1 MVRRLLFMI
10 AISFSLSAACAPE
23 ALKTSEPAEVSFESP
38 SVELL
43 AGEKDLGRCV
53 SLLEGVKDSE
63 ALYPV
68 DYVSLYYFLK
78 AAGQRER
85 AILAA
90 LEGFDVYP
98 ESPVSAL
105 LSDIIEEEMT
115 FNAVTEKIAEK
126 VMTSAL
132 ERDPEDPVLK
142 YRILR
147 SLYVLATRKGDRAR
161 MESCLDRM
169 GIPPGAFFEKPDEE
183 LPRTRFARSPYPAG
197 PAGPVTR
204 FARNSQFLNIP
215 STLAE
220 VKGEYLGRMHVP
232 FECEEGGL
240 YYLLISSR
248 SPLKFA
254 IDGTPVFGNDPFSRT
269 SPPINILKI
278 RLEKGSHLASCL
290 FHSVNS
296 NEGPSFSILGRKG
309 ASGRIVFT
317 GSVPSAA
324 PSTGCRA
331 EGVFTHPAASGSD
344 GNDHLLLG
352 IAGLFFRSVADYP
365 RARLCLDKALR
376 ERPDSLLWKLALSEL
391 IVEKSF
397 DLPESYALS
406 RAEFLVDDILKDNPD
421 CPEARYFKIYLK
433 SASSQG
439 EEFLAELRRL
449 ADDHPSDPRWFIQLS
464 RELGD
469 LGWNVDAKDVISRAR
484 SVFPQNSQVEEEWL
498 NFCGSRK
505 NRADQLEA
513 LETLSK
519 LRIVPEEFEEYYA
532 STGDYE
538 KALEMLSQQQRIF
551 GDPGSFIEQNK
562 IEYLRKLGR
571 NREGLKAVESLLE
584 KNPLNKTWG
593 MMKASLLFLEGN
605 DSEAN
610 GILSAIKER
619 DPSVFS
625 VDHLG
630 WLSGGDFPFE
640 SERIPLSEALENLGS
655 ETGGASSSYLLDHQV
670 SRVYPDGSI
679 LERYHGVVAIHDRD
693 GVEREGEQRFPSAYL
708 LTLRTIKPD
717 GTIVEPE
724 IVPNK
729 RSIGMSG
736 LEVGDIVEYE
746 YLMMSGYNGVKRGCY
761 YTPYVFMFQDV
772 EKPFARTCWSI
783 KYPPSFKMSFYE
795 QNLPAPPVETKEDG
809 LIVRKYEYRSMPRL
823 VYEPDL
829 PSRNF
834 YLPLVDAVGNLDWR
848 DFALSL
854 QNEVTGSHPVSLE
867 ISEKC
872 GSLLAGLGTDAA
884 KIEAIIDFVLSEI
897 DGEGRSWGNPT
908 ETLLLGEGNRLQ
920 LAMAML
926 AAAGIRYDFL
936 FAEPTTEALDGNRL
950 PTEGRFR
957 IPVLRVYPGGKTADY
972 YLESRYRDA
981 GILPWYLQGAKALS
995 VTSPEP
1001 WKELTLGSDWGP
1013 WKACEQDEKRVFGP
1027 TGDLNVSLSQALD
1040 PDQGAQFRS
1049 AFKKLPK
1056 DRWKEV
1062 LQMAFAKQFGNVEIA
1077 DYDFLNLDENEK
1089 SLVLKAS
1096 AKVSSYA
1103 SATGGVLRIEEPID
1117 RLELMK
1123 NFGSLEKRSL
1133 PLSTGTPFIINQA
1146 YTLSLPDGE
1155 VAAVLPGKKKVESKY
1170 GSYSIIVRKES
1181 GGFTVRRNAFIPFQI
1196 VPPSEYP
1203 AFVSFLKQVDDAEK
1217 LAIEVKLR

>member
-1 MVRRLLFMI
+1 M
-10 AISFSLSAACAPE
+10 
-23 ALKTSEPAEVSFESP
+23 
-38 SVELL
+38 
-43 AGEKDLGRCV
+43 
-53 SLLEGVKDSE
+53 
-63 ALYPV
+63 
-68 DYVSLYYFLK
+68 
-78 AAGQRER
+78 
-85 AILAA
+85 
-90 LEGFDVYP
+90 YP

-309 ASGRIVFT
+309 LPQDRFHRIS
-317 GSVPSAA
+317 SVRGPFNRLPRRRS
-324 PSTGCRA
+324 
-331 EGVFTHPAASGSD
+331 VTHPAASGSD

-391 IVEKSF
+391 IIEKSF

-625 VDHLG
+625 VAHLDG
-630 WLSGGDFPFE
+630 FPEGTF
-640 SERIPLSEALENLGS
+640 PLKAKGSPYPKRSRTSAAKPAALRLRTCSNTRSPGS
-655 ETGGASSSYLLDHQV
+655 IRTAPSSSDTTA
-670 SRVYPDGSI
+670 SW
-679 LERYHGVVAIHDRD
+679 
-693 GVEREGEQRFPSAYL
+693 PS
-708 LTLRTIKPD
+708 
-717 GTIVEPE
+717 
-724 IVPNK
+724 
-729 RSIGMSG
+729 
-736 LEVGDIVEYE
+736 
-746 YLMMSGYNGVKRGCY
+746 
-761 YTPYVFMFQDV
+761 
-772 EKPFARTCWSI
+772 
-783 KYPPSFKMSFYE
+783 
-795 QNLPAPPVETKEDG
+795 
-809 LIVRKYEYRSMPRL
+809 
-823 VYEPDL
+823 
-829 PSRNF
+829 
-834 YLPLVDAVGNLDWR
+834 
-848 DFALSL
+848 
-854 QNEVTGSHPVSLE
+854 
-867 ISEKC
+867 
-872 GSLLAGLGTDAA
+872 
-884 KIEAIIDFVLSEI
+884 
-897 DGEGRSWGNPT
+897 
-908 ETLLLGEGNRLQ
+908 
-920 LAMAML
+920 
-926 AAAGIRYDFL
+926 
-936 FAEPTTEALDGNRL
+936 TTA
-950 PTEGRFR
+950 T
-957 IPVLRVYPGGKTADY
+957 
-972 YLESRYRDA
+972 ESRGRANSD
-981 GILPWYLQGAKALS
+981 
-995 VTSPEP
+995 SP
-1001 WKELTLGSDWGP
+1001 
-1013 WKACEQDEKRVFGP
+1013 RP
-1027 TGDLNVSLSQALD
+1027 TCS
-1040 PDQGAQFRS
+1040 P
-1049 AFKKLPK
+1049 
-1056 DRWKEV
+1056 
-1062 LQMAFAKQFGNVEIA
+1062 
-1077 DYDFLNLDENEK
+1077 
-1089 SLVLKAS
+1089 
-1096 AKVSSYA
+1096 
-1103 SATGGVLRIEEPID
+1103 
-1117 RLELMK
+1117 
-1123 NFGSLEKRSL
+1123 
-1133 PLSTGTPFIINQA
+1133 
-1146 YTLSLPDGE
+1146 
-1155 VAAVLPGKKKVESKY
+1155 
-1170 GSYSIIVRKES
+1170 
-1181 GGFTVRRNAFIPFQI
+1181 
-1196 VPPSEYP
+1196 
-1203 AFVSFLKQVDDAEK
+1203 
-1217 LAIEVKLR
+1217 